1 MSPSWFGAKGKV
13 YRRDRARR
21 KMGTGARP
29 RFDPSMPGNVH
40 VDRVPVPIFR
50 ALSPSVKHSGRIPI
64 GPITVTH
71 HRRTAYQYNNG
82 PERGR
87 PCKFSASSGA
97 CDTSIAIIIQG
108 GFHPRRHAEVE
119 VDVVPKQIVALPHQH
134 EWLFGSEDLYFRG
147 NLLQNRD
154 DWTIRLTSRGK
165 SPYFSKLDSSFCHV
179 GPHDAFA

>member
-1 MSPSWFGAKGKV
+1 V
-13 YRRDRARR
+13 VRR
-21 KMGTGARP
+21 KGQGLSKRPGSKGMGTGSRP
-29 RFDPSMPGNVH
+29 QVDPRIPRNVH
-40 VDRVPVPIFR
+40 VGRVPVPIFR
-50 ALSPSVKHSGRIPI
+50 APSPSVKHSGRIPI
-64 GPITVTH
+64 RSNTVTH

-87 PCKFSASSGA
+87 PSNFSASSGA
-97 CDTSIAIIIQG
+97 RDPSIAIIIQG
-108 GFHPRRHAEVE
+108 GFHPRTHAKIG
-119 VDVVPKQIVALPHQH
+119 VDAVPKQIVALPHQH

-179 GPHDAFA
+179 GSHDWFA